1 LLDLLASELA
11 MHQFDMRWLLKE
23 IAVSQAYQRSSVAAD
38 ETMAEV
44 PPQSYRVALEKP
56 LCSEQMLASIRQAL
70 GDGKP
75 LKIDLAD
82 KSWTEWQAKFDK
94 ALANPPREPEVEHS
108 PTVKAA
114 LFLMHDASVI
124 AWVKPE
130 GENLAARLMK
140 TDDPSALADELYVS
154 VLSRPPA
161 DDEKQAAAEYLS
173 AHADQRERAVSN
185 LIWSLVASNE
195 FCANH

>member
-1 LLDLLASELA
+1 
-11 MHQFDMRWLLKE
+11 
-23 IAVSQAYQRSSVAAD
+23 
-38 ETMAEV
+38 V
-44 PPQSYRVALEKP
+44 PLQSYRVALERP
-56 LCSEQMLASIRQAL
+56 LSSEQTLASVRQAL

-75 LKIDLAD
+75 LTIDAAD
-82 KSWTEWQAKFDK
+82 KNWTEWQAKFDK

-124 AWVKPE
+124 AWVRPE

-140 TDDPSALADELYVS
+140 QGDPAALADELYIS

-161 DDEKQAAAEYLS
+161 EDEKLAVADYLAGKS
-173 AHADQRERAVSN
+173 DQRERAVSN
-185 LIWSLVASNE
+185 LIWSLLASNE